1 MARDPALAPP
11 IGWPLLALPDD
22 AGLWAWPGLA
32 RSVADGL
39 RALLSVRPGELLM
52 HPDYG
57 AGLQDFLHEPNTL
70 SARARI
76 RQRIEAAV
84 ARWEPRA
91 ELDRVDVSEDERD
104 AAAVRVELHYRLRRN
119 GEPQRLALSL
129 SLGG

>member
-1 MARDPALAPP
+1 MARTPSLAAP
-11 IGWPLLALPDD
+11 IGWPLLAGPDE
-22 AGLWAWPGLA
+22 AGQWHWPGLA

-70 SARARI
+70 AVRARI

-91 ELDRVDVSEDERD
+91 ELDRVDVAEADD
-104 AAAVRVELHYRLRRN
+104 DPAAVRVEVHYRLRRN
-119 GEPQRLALSL
+119 GEPQRLALSIA
-129 SLGG
+129 LGG